1 MHFTGCKGGGGGG
14 IKKKKKKKRKIGE
27 RELRELRRRNKME
40 KEKEKFRALLAAVL
54 MRRPMRLQQQR
65 NPIYLT
71 DVRALKSH

>member
-1 MHFTGCKGGGGGG
+1 MGGGEL
-14 IKKKKKKKRKIGE
+14 KKKKIKREKEE

-40 KEKEKFRALLAAVL
+40 KEKEKSRALLAAVL
-54 MRRPMRLQQQR
+54 MRRPMHLQQQR